1 MGITF
6 KPPTTSELMEIDP
19 WASKGVENYK
29 EICEKFGLDII
40 DHTKLPNPTHLHRR
54 GIIFAHRDLDNILEA
69 KKAGRPFGVLSG
81 LMPSGQIHLGHKMVI
96 DQAKWFQDL
105 GGDVTITV
113 ADLEAHATRGLSLEK
128 CREYAIE
135 EYISNYA
142 GMGLDPDKTSIYF
155 QSERPIVQK
164 LGFTLGK
171 KTNLSEME
179 AIYGFSGET
188 NLAHVQSPLVQAGDI
203 VHPQLDEYG
212 GLRPI
217 VVPVGIDQDPH
228 IRLTRGMVS
237 KTNWFNVNQNKSGN
251 ITIGLSIQNNNQ
263 NAMGLR
269 EDGSVDKSQRQKVID
284 KAVATIGKAGF
295 NKTNA
300 NAKHGTIEIKDAA
313 HDDYHEIKYNLLT
326 LERQMG
332 GMGLMQPAST
342 YHQFAIG
349 MTGGKMSSSQPET
362 TMFLNDSMKSIE
374 KKIKASFS
382 GGQTTVEEHRK
393 KGGNPDIDVAYQYLR
408 YFFEEDDKELDD
420 IREEYVSGKLL
431 TGEIKSICIEKAISW
446 MKNHHELKDQNQHLI
461 KEFLN

>member
-1 MGITF
+1 
-6 KPPTTSELMEIDP
+6 MEIDP

-29 EICEKFGLDII
+29 EICDKFGLDMI
-40 DHTKLPNPTHLHRR
+40 DSKKLPNPTHLHRR
-54 GIIFAHRDLDNILEA
+54 GVIFAHRDLDNVLEA

-113 ADLEAHATRGLSLEK
+113 ADLEAHATRGLSLGK

-142 GMGLDPDKTSIYF
+142 GMGLDPEKTSIYF
-155 QSERPIVQK
+155 QSERSIVQK

-179 AIYGFSGET
+179 AIYGFSGDT

-203 VHPQLDEYG
+203 VHPQLEEYG

-237 KTNWFNVNQNKSGN
+237 KTNWFNVKQNKSGN
-251 ITIGLSIQNNNQ
+251 ITIGLSIQDNNQ
-263 NAMGLR
+263 EAMGLR
-269 EDGSVDKSQRQKVID
+269 SDGGIDRNQRQKVID
-284 KAVATIGKAGF
+284 RAINAIGKAGF
-295 NKTNA
+295 TETNA
-300 NAKHGTIEIKDAA
+300 NPKHGTIEIKDAIN
-313 HDDYHEIKYNLLT
+313 DNYNEIKYHLLD

-362 TMFLNDSMKSIE
+362 TMFLNDSMKDIE
-374 KKIKASFS
+374 KKIKSSFS
-382 GGQTTVEEHRK
+382 GGQATVEEHRA
-393 KGGNPDIDVAYQYLR
+393 KGGNPDVDVAFQYLR
-408 YFFEEDDKELDD
+408 YFFEEDDNELER
-420 IREEYVSGKLL
+420 IRNEYVSGELL
-431 TGEIKSICIEKAISW
+431 TGEIKAICVEKASTW
-446 MKNHHELKDQNQHLI
+446 MERHHELKDQNQHLV

>member
-1 MGITF
+1 
-6 KPPTTSELMEIDP
+6 MEIDP

-29 EICEKFGLDII
+29 EICDKFGLDMI
-40 DHTKLPNPTHLHRR
+40 DSKKLPNPTHLHRR
-54 GIIFAHRDLDNILEA
+54 GVIFAHRDLDNVLEA

-135 EYISNYA
+135 EYIFNYA
-142 GMGLDPDKTSIYF
+142 GMGVDPEKTSLYF
-155 QSERPIVQK
+155 QSERSIVQK

-179 AIYGFSGET
+179 AIYGFSGDT

-203 VHPQLDEYG
+203 VHPQLEEYG

-237 KTNWFNVNQNKSGN
+237 KTNWFNVKQNKSGN
-251 ITIGLSIQNNNQ
+251 ITIGLSIQDNNQ
-263 NAMGLR
+263 EAMGLR
-269 EDGSVDKSQRQKVID
+269 SDGGIDRNQRQKVID
-284 KAVATIGKAGF
+284 RAINAIGKAGF
-295 NKTNA
+295 TETNA
-300 NAKHGTIEIKDAA
+300 NPKHGTIEIKDATN
-313 HDDYHEIKYNLLT
+313 DNYNEIKYHLLD

-362 TMFLNDSMKSIE
+362 TMFLNDSMKDIE
-374 KKIKASFS
+374 KKIKSSFS
-382 GGQTTVEEHRK
+382 GGQATVEEHRA
-393 KGGNPDIDVAYQYLR
+393 KGGNPDVDVAFQYLR
-408 YFFEEDDKELDD
+408 YFFEEDDNELER
-420 IREEYVSGKLL
+420 IRNEYVSGELL
-431 TGEIKSICIEKAISW
+431 TGEIKAICVEKASTW
-446 MKNHHELKDQNQHLI
+446 MERHHELKDQNQHLVN
-461 KEFLN
+461 EFLK

>member
-1 MGITF
+1 
-6 KPPTTSELMEIDP
+6 MEIDP

-29 EICEKFGLDII
+29 EICDKFGLDMI
-40 DHTKLPNPTHLHRR
+40 DSKKLPNPTHLHRR
-54 GIIFAHRDLDNILEA
+54 GVIFAHRDLDNVLEA

-142 GMGLDPDKTSIYF
+142 GMGLDPEKTSIYF
-155 QSERPIVQK
+155 QSERSIVQK

-179 AIYGFSGET
+179 AIYGFSGDT

-203 VHPQLDEYG
+203 VHPQLEEYG

-237 KTNWFNVNQNKSGN
+237 KTNWFNVKRNKSGN
-251 ITIGLSIQNNNQ
+251 ITIGLSIQDNNQ
-263 NAMGLR
+263 ESMGLR
-269 EDGSVDKSQRQKVID
+269 SDGGIDRNQRQKVID
-284 KAVATIGKAGF
+284 RAINAIGKAGF
-295 NKTNA
+295 TETNA
-300 NAKHGTIEIKDAA
+300 NPKHGTIEIKDATN
-313 HDDYHEIKYNLLT
+313 DNYNEIKYHLLN

-362 TMFLNDSMKSIE
+362 TMFLNDSMKDIE
-374 KKIKASFS
+374 KKIKSSFS
-382 GGQTTVEEHRK
+382 GGQATVEEHRA
-393 KGGNPDIDVAYQYLR
+393 KGGNPDVDVAFQYHR
-408 YFFEEDDKELDD
+408 YFFEEDDNELER
-420 IREEYVSGKLL
+420 IRSEYVSGELL
-431 TGEIKSICIEKAISW
+431 TGEMKAICVEKTSTW
-446 MKNHHELKDQNQHLI
+446 MERHHELKDQNQHLV
-461 KEFLN
+461 KEFLK

>member
-1 MGITF
+1 M
-6 KPPTTSELMEIDP
+6 KIDP

-29 EICEKFGLDII
+29 EICDKFGLDMI
-40 DHTKLPNPTHLHRR
+40 DSKKLPNPTHLHRR
-54 GIIFAHRDLDNILEA
+54 GIIFAHRDLDNVLEA
-69 KKAGRPFGVLSG
+69 KKTGRPFGVLSG

-142 GMGLDPDKTSIYF
+142 GMGLDPEKTSIYF

-179 AIYGFSGET
+179 AIYGFSGDT

-203 VHPQLDEYG
+203 VHPQLEEYG

-237 KTNWFNVNQNKSGN
+237 KTNWFNVKQNKSGN
-251 ITIGLSIQNNNQ
+251 ITIGLSIQDNNQ
-263 NAMGLR
+263 ESMGLR
-269 EDGSVDKSQRQKVID
+269 SDGGIDRSQRQKVVD
-284 KAVATIGKAGF
+284 KVISAIGKAGF
-295 NKTNA
+295 KKTNA
-300 NAKHGTIEIKDAA
+300 NPKHGTIEIKDATK
-313 HDDYHEIKYNLLT
+313 DNYNEIKYHLLA

-362 TMFLNDSMKSIE
+362 TMFLNDSMKDIE
-374 KKIKASFS
+374 KKIKSSFS
-382 GGQTTVEEHRK
+382 GGQATVEEHRA
-393 KGGNPDIDVAYQYLR
+393 KGGNPDVDVAFQYLR
-408 YFFEEDDKELDD
+408 YFFEENDNELER
-420 IREEYVSGKLL
+420 IRNEYVSGDLL
-431 TGEIKSICIEKAISW
+431 TGEIKAICVEKASMW
-446 MKNHHELKDQNQHLI
+446 MERHHELKDQNLHLV
-461 KEFLN
+461 KEFLK